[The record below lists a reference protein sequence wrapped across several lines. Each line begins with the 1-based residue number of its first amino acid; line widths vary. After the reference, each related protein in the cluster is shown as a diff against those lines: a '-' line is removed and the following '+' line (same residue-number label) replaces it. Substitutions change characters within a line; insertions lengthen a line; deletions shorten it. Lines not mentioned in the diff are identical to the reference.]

1 MHPQKTAKPGD
12 ADPNIDANLDN
23 LFKDIAGDFES
34 IKNRV
39 DADMVEQ
46 KKKEDDEKK
55 AKDKRVM
62 KKSLNKAY
70 ELNGFEK
77 TDVFSQEDG
86 YEFLAQEVGFM
97 KAEELDEEG
106 REVADLC
113 GYQKIAMMLVAQLR
127 APVR

>member
-1 MHPQKTAKPGD
+1 
-12 ADPNIDANLDN
+12 
-23 LFKDIAGDFES
+23 
-34 IKNRV
+34 
-39 DADMVEQ
+39 MVEQ